1 MKDNIFDNPSALK
14 IISLVL
20 AVLLWFY
27 MGIQNPETEVT
38 YRGVPVK
45 TVMQNAQLENGVSA
59 IGTGSESVDITL
71 RGNKSVLSRI
81 SADDIYATIEVD
93 ASLSPGVY
101 YLPINVTL
109 PLEDAVITGKYPA
122 GYDVRVDRMT
132 TTVIPVRAEIT
143 YGIDTDTYIVDEAT
157 VKPDTMEVRGPE
169 ADISILKEA
178 VVKLNVTE
186 DNLMEER
193 INLPVTLY
201 DTTGATADATYLETT
216 VRSAAVYPHI
226 SVRRTLPV
234 KVDILNLPEGWM
246 SSQFSYTVSPS
257 TIEIKVPVLE
267 SSSMT
272 EYSAGEIDIKNYH
285 SSGMVMLPIASEYMQ
300 PGGVS
305 EIEVSLQFGELVTG
319 DFELDTLEY
328 DNAPEDYPFELL
340 SALPLEVTVRGT
352 PEAMAEYD
360 GSKLRGIV
368 DLSSAVSGATL
379 DLPVR
384 IVTGD
389 QEVGSLGIV
398 QVTVRIGE
406 KNG

>member
-1 MKDNIFDNPSALK
+1 MKNNLFDNPNALK
-14 IISLVL
+14 AISLIL
-20 AVLLWFY
+20 AILLWFY
-27 MGIQNPETEVT
+27 MGVQNPETEMT

-59 IGTGSESVDITL
+59 IGTGSETVDITL

-81 SADDIYATIEVD
+81 AAADIYATIEVD
-93 ASLSPGVY
+93 ASLSPGAY

-122 GYDVRVDRMT
+122 GYDVRVDRIT
-132 TTVIPVRAEIT
+132 STVIPVRAEIS

-186 DNLMEER
+186 DNMMEER

-201 DTTGATADATYLETT
+201 DTTGTAADSTYLETT
-216 VRSAAVYPHI
+216 VLSAAVYPRI

-234 KVDILNLPEGWM
+234 KVDILNLPEAWM
-246 SSQFSYTVSPS
+246 SSEFSYSVSP
-257 TIEIKVPVLE
+257 TTLEIKVPVLE

-272 EYSAGEIDIKNYH
+272 EYSAGQIDIKNYH
-285 SSGMVMLPIASEYMQ
+285 TSGVVMLPITSEYMQ

-305 EIEVSLQFGELVTG
+305 EVSVSLKFGDLVTG
-319 DFELDTLEY
+319 DFELGSLEY
-328 DNAPEDYPFELL
+328 DNVPENYSFELL
-340 SALPLEVTVRGT
+340 SALPLEVSVRG
-352 PEAMAEYD
+352 PSRAMGSYD
-360 GSKLRGIV
+360 GSELRGIV
-368 DLSSAVSGATL
+368 DLSSAVPGATL

-389 QEVGSLGIV
+389 QEIGALGNV
-398 QVTVRIGE
+398 QVTIRVSE

>member
-1 MKDNIFDNPSALK
+1 MKDKLIDNPGALK
-14 IISLVL
+14 VASLVL
-20 AVLLWFY
+20 AILLWFY

-59 IGTGSESVDITL
+59 IGTGSETVDITL

-81 SADDIYATIEVD
+81 AAEDIYATIEVD

-122 GYDVRVDRMT
+122 GYDVRVDRMVS
-132 TTVIPVRAEIT
+132 TVLPVRAEVT

-169 ADISILKEA
+169 ADIAILKEA

-186 DNLMEER
+186 GNLMEER
-193 INLPVTLY
+193 INLPVAIY
-201 DTTGATADATYLETT
+201 DTTGAAADSTYLETT
-216 VRSAAVYPHI
+216 VRSAAVYPRI

-234 KVDILNLPEGWM
+234 TVDILSLPEGWL
-246 SSQFSYTVSPS
+246 SNEFSYTVSPS

-272 EYSAGEIDIKNYH
+272 EYSAGQIDIKNYH
-285 SSGMVMLPIASEYMQ
+285 TDGVVTLPIAPEYLQ
-300 PGGVS
+300 PGDAS
-305 EIEVSLQFGELVTG
+305 EVTVTLTFGELASG
-319 DFELDTLEY
+319 SFELAELEY
-328 DNAPEDYPFELL
+328 DHVPQESYVLL
-340 SALPLEVTVRGT
+340 SALPLEVSVRGT

-368 DLSSAVSGATL
+368 DLSSAVPGATL

-389 QEVGSLGIV
+389 QEVGALGSV
-398 QVTVRIGE
+398 QVTVRVGE
-406 KNG
+406 NNG